1 MECHPFDFE
10 FIVFNFF
17 HFHADKNRILLQKT
31 FDRICNNMDL
41 AAFGAR
47 IDNYR
52 ELINDRLNRVVDK
65 QAPISF
71 YEPVRYVLEAGGKR
85 IRPILVILACKAVGG
100 DQDNCLDAAVAI
112 EILHNFTLVHDDI
125 MDKDDLRRSR
135 ETVHKKWDEA
145 TAILAGDGLV
155 ALAYHYL
162 LKTKTDKIS
171 EIANIF
177 TTGIIDLCEGQA
189 LDKEFEQ
196 RFDLNLEQYMLMIE
210 KKTARLLMISSEIGA
225 IIGGG
230 DPKQIKI
237 LSEFSRQLGNAFQ
250 IQDDLLD
257 METTTGKTFGS
268 DIKQKKRTIL
278 FVHAFNH
285 ADQLTRQLLLN
296 LINQPEI
303 NDDDILKI
311 RDLFVASGTL
321 NFARQE
327 VDSRIR
333 QAQQVLNQLA
343 ASESRDDLNML
354 LQWILERKS

>member
-1 MECHPFDFE
+1 
-10 FIVFNFF
+10 
-17 HFHADKNRILLQKT
+17 
-31 FDRICNNMDL
+31 MDL
-41 AAFGAR
+41 MSFKAR

-52 ELINDRLNRVVDK
+52 DAINDRLNQAVDK
-65 QAPISF
+65 QIPVSF
-71 YEPVRYVLEAGGKR
+71 YGPVRYVLEGGGKR
-85 IRPILVILACKAVGG
+85 IRPILVILACKAAGG
-100 DQDNCLDAAVAI
+100 NQDDCLDAAVAV

-125 MDKDDLRRSR
+125 MDNDDLRRSR

-162 LKTKTDKIS
+162 LKTKTTEITA
-171 EIANIF
+171 IANIF

-189 LDKEFEQ
+189 LDKEFEG
-196 RFDLNLEQYMLMIE
+196 RFDIDLDQYMLMVE

-225 IIGGG
+225 IIGGANQ
-230 DPKQIKI
+230 KQRQI

-257 METTTGKTFGS
+257 METTSGKTFGS

-285 ADQLTRQLLLN
+285 ADQNTKHQLLN
-296 LINQPEI
+296 IINRPEI
-303 NDDDILKI
+303 SDDDVVKA
-311 RDLFVASGTL
+311 RDLFETNGTL

-327 VDSRIR
+327 VASRIR
-333 QAQQVLNQLA
+333 QAQQVLNQLSP
-343 ASESRDDLNML
+343 SESRDDLNLL

>member
-1 MECHPFDFE
+1 MVLKSFEARME
-10 FIVFNFF
+10 
-17 HFHADKNRILLQKT
+17 
-31 FDRICNNMDL
+31 
-41 AAFGAR
+41 
-47 IDNYR
+47 NYR
-52 ELINDRLNRVVDK
+52 KLVNDRLNQVVVK
-65 QAPISF
+65 QSPVSF
-71 YEPVRYVLEAGGKR
+71 YDPVRYVLEGGGKR

-100 DQDNCLDAAVAI
+100 NENDCLNAAVAV

-125 MDKDDLRRSR
+125 MDNDDLRRSR

-162 LKTKTDKIS
+162 LKTKTDEIT

-196 RFDLNLEQYMLMIE
+196 RLDIDFNHYLLMIE

-230 DPKQIKI
+230 NDKQREI
-237 LSEFSRQLGNAFQ
+237 LREFSRQLGSAFQ

-257 METTTGKTFGS
+257 METTSGKTFGS
-268 DIKQKKRTIL
+268 DIKQKKKTIL
-278 FVHAFNH
+278 YVHALNQ
-285 ADQLTRQLLLN
+285 ADQATKAQLLNIL
-296 LINQPEI
+296 NQPEI
-303 NDDDILKI
+303 KNDDILKV
-311 RDLFVASGTL
+311 RDLFDASGTL
-321 NFARQE
+321 NFARHE
-327 VDSRIR
+327 VDSRINK
-333 QAQQVLNQLA
+333 AQQVLNQIA
-343 ASESRDDLNML
+343 PSESRDDLNRL

>member
-1 MECHPFDFE
+1 
-10 FIVFNFF
+10 
-17 HFHADKNRILLQKT
+17 
-31 FDRICNNMDL
+31 MDMKS
-41 AAFGAR
+41 FKAR
-47 IDNYR
+47 VDNYR
-52 ELINDRLNRVVDK
+52 ELINERLDQVVVK
-65 QAPISF
+65 TSPASF
-71 YEPVRYVLEAGGKR
+71 YEPVRYVLDGGGKR
-85 IRPILVILACKAVGG
+85 IRPILVVLACKAVGG
-100 DQDNCLDAAVAI
+100 NQDMCLDAAVAV

-162 LKTKTDKIS
+162 LKTKIDEIT

-189 LDKEFEQ
+189 LDKEFEG
-196 RFDLNLEQYMLMIE
+196 RFDIDLDQYMLMIE
-210 KKTARLLMISSEIGA
+210 KKTARLLMISSEIGV

-230 DPKQIKI
+230 NKKQRKI

-257 METTTGKTFGS
+257 METTSGKTFGS

-278 FVHAFNH
+278 FVHALNH
-285 ADQLTRQLLLN
+285 ADQHIRDQLLN
-296 LINQPEI
+296 IIHQPEI
-303 NDDDILKI
+303 KDDDVLKV
-311 RDLFVASGTL
+311 RDLFDAGGTL
-321 NFARQE
+321 KFARHQ
-327 VDSRIR
+327 VDSRID

-343 ASESRDDLNML
+343 PSESRNDLNML
-354 LQWILERKS
+354 LKWILERKS